1 MVTYSESGVDID
13 LEAITVSKLASKL
26 KSTLEYRDIITD
38 SGHYAALVR
47 LGDKAIAMSTDGVG
61 SKILIA
67 EMMNKYDTV
76 GIDCIA
82 MVVNDILCVGAEP
95 IALVILITSSLTGSV
110 KPPLPIYCLICEPA
124 LVPKRSLS
132 PLNSTCPWFNKD
144 PKAVNKLN
152 FDSPTPVAKALDPVE
167 NILTKFSLLGL

>member
-13 LEAITVSKLASKL
+13 LEAVTVSKLASKL

-67 EMMNKYDTV
+67 EMMNKYV
-76 GIDCIA
+76 GKKMRKKSKADREELIA
-82 MVVNDILCVGAEP
+82 
-95 IALVILITSSLTGSV
+95 SLEKEMKQAARV
-110 KPPLPIYCLICEPA
+110 
-124 LVPKRSLS
+124 
-132 PLNSTCPWFNKD
+132 
-144 PKAVNKLN
+144 
-152 FDSPTPVAKALDPVE
+152 LDFE
-167 NILTKFSLLGL
+167 RAAQLRDMIMEIKSDGD

>member
-1 MVTYSESGVDID
+1 MATYSESGVDID
-13 LEAITVSKLASKL
+13 LEAVTVSALADKL
-26 KSTLEYRDIITD
+26 KSTLECRDIITD

-95 IALVILITSSLTGSV
+95 IALVDYLAVEKPDPERAESPILPLFFINDPLVDVAAHIFPFSS
-110 KPPLPIYCLICEPA
+110 
-124 LVPKRSLS
+124 
-132 PLNSTCPWFNKD
+132 KD
-144 PKAVNKLN
+144 I
-152 FDSPTPVAKALDPVE
+152 
-167 NILTKFSLLGL
+167 ILTVSCPV

>member
-1 MVTYSESGVDID
+1 MILKKIKIPLGVKKMVTYSESGVDID

-67 EMMNKYDTV
+67 EM
-76 GIDCIA
+76 I
-82 MVVNDILCVGAEP
+82 
-95 IALVILITSSLTGSV
+95 
-110 KPPLPIYCLICEPA
+110 
-124 LVPKRSLS
+124 
-132 PLNSTCPWFNKD
+132 
-144 PKAVNKLN
+144 KL
-152 FDSPTPVAKALDPVE
+152 LQ
-167 NILTKFSLLGL
+167 